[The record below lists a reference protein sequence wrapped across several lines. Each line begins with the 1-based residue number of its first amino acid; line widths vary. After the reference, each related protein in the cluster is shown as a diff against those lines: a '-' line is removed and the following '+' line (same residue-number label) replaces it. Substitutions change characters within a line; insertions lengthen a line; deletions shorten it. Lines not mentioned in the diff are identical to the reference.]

1 MAILHANVGTEVGA
15 AVTQHLV
22 TQFDEKYRSRISE
35 TESFVDQD
43 GKTLENY
50 VQLLCQLYAFKVSI
64 INYYEPPTRGISTE
78 YFHVFLQPDKFL
90 SNSMGRKKYCSEK
103 AFTFWNSTPRSSHLS
118 KKSLRKDHL
127 L

>member
-35 TESFVDQD
+35 TEGSVDQD

-50 VQLLCQLYAFKVSI
+50 VQLLCQLYAFKVVILTIYILYIVYLYLSLSI
-64 INYYEPPTRGISTE
+64 RTCI
-78 YFHVFLQPDKFL
+78 
-90 SNSMGRKKYCSEK
+90 
-103 AFTFWNSTPRSSHLS
+103 
-118 KKSLRKDHL
+118 
-127 L
+127 

>member
-1 MAILHANVGTEVGA
+1 MFIFSERLVTEHAVLVAILHANVGTEVGA

-64 INYYEPPTRGISTE
+64 INYY
-78 YFHVFLQPDKFL
+78 
-90 SNSMGRKKYCSEK
+90 
-103 AFTFWNSTPRSSHLS
+103 
-118 KKSLRKDHL
+118 
-127 L
+127 